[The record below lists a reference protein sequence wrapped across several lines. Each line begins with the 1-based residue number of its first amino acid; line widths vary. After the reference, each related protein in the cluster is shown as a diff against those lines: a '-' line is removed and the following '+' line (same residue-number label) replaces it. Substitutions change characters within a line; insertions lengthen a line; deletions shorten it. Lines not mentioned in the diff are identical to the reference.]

1 MFDVSRKELKYIV
14 SPHEIS
20 GLKRR
25 LSPLMRSDPHN
36 GGQGEEYVLGR
47 RLQGAFSVFRYPF

>member
-36 GGQGEEYVLGR
+36 GGQGEGYRVRSLY
-47 RLQGAFSVFRYPF
+47 FDTPFDTD